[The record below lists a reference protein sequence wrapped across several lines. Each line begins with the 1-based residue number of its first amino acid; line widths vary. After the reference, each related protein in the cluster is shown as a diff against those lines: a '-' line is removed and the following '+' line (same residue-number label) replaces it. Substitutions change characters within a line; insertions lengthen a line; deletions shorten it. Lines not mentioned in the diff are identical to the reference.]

1 MSTDK
6 LHERV
11 CAPFRGGA
19 LLPVRRTVS
28 LLGFKHCAGKEM
40 SGTIMGY
47 RWLRPPR
54 LRPADAADQ
63 ERHAT
68 WFELFFDLVF
78 VAAVAQLTR
87 GLRDDMA
94 GHGLLMFAGLLVPVW
109 WNWVLYTF
117 YADRFDTD
125 DVLFRLLLLGG
136 MLAMCAVAIALPD
149 ALGSAGVAF
158 VVAHLAARGILLLGY
173 VRAARHLELARSIVR
188 TYGTGCVLAT
198 LVWAVSFSVPAGPAR
213 WWLWAL
219 AVAIE
224 VGQPLVV
231 PGRRNVARTPRH
243 MAHLAERFGLFTIIV
258 LGDTVAVVCA
268 GLPQVRWDIASV
280 VVAVMAFVAF
290 SGAWWVYCDQAAPTA
305 ASTSMFALQEF
316 TFGHLAVTAG
326 LAAAGAGTA
335 VAIQQAHRA
344 HLAVVPRVALVGGI
358 AVFLM
363 AAAAVRLSLLDRWDA
378 LVAARLAV
386 AVLAGG
392 LVPAGWLLPPP
403 LLAVVLA
410 VLMFALVSLEL
421 TWLTRR
427 ANAEAT
433 VGLT

>member
-1 MSTDK
+1 
-6 LHERV
+6 
-11 CAPFRGGA
+11 
-19 LLPVRRTVS
+19 
-28 LLGFKHCAGKEM
+28 
-40 SGTIMGY
+40 MGY

-54 LRPADAADQ
+54 LRPADAPDE

-87 GLRDDMA
+87 GLRDDMS
-94 GHGLLMFAGLLVPVW
+94 GHGLLVFTGLLVPVW

-125 DVLFRLLLLGG
+125 DVPFRLLMLGG
-136 MLAMCAVAIALPD
+136 MLAMCAVTIALPG
-149 ALGSAGVAF
+149 ATGSSGAAF

-188 TYGTGCVLAT
+188 TYGAGCVLAL
-198 LVWAVSFSVPAGPAR
+198 LVWAASFGGPAR
-213 WWLWAL
+213 PARSWLWAV

-224 VGQPLVV
+224 VAQPLVG

-243 MAHLAERFGLFTIIV
+243 MAHLAERFGEFTIIV
-258 LGDTVAVVCA
+258 LGDTVAVVCT
-268 GLPQVRWDIASV
+268 GLPRQHWDAPA
-280 VVAVMAFVAF
+280 VAVAAAAFVVL
-290 SGAWWVYCDQAAPTA
+290 SGAWWVYCNQAAPTA

-335 VAIQQAHRA
+335 VAIQQAHQP
-344 HLAVVPRVALVGGI
+344 HLALVPRVALAGGV
-358 AVFLM
+358 AVYL
-363 AAAAVRLSLLDRWDA
+363 AAAATVRLSLLGRWDA
-378 LVAARLAV
+378 LTVSRLA
-386 AVLAGG
+386 AAALAGG
-392 LVPAGWLLPPP
+392 LVAVGALLAPP

-410 VLMFALVSLEL
+410 VLMVGLVAFEL
-421 TWLTRR
+421 TWLARR
-427 ANAEAT
+427 AQGRSRRAD
-433 VGLT
+433 LTRSS